1 MSNVADILRRIQQ
14 KLEEIGQSETA
25 VSKAAGKPDAI
36 RNIRRAVEAGHNP
49 KVATETL
56 EALAK
61 HLNTTATWL
70 LVGDGLLGGAEV
82 KNPIKA
88 DVEPVYISETG
99 KPVAGD
105 PALGIAPMLLRD
117 LPVYAAAEGGEGALV
132 VSVDPIDMVPRPWYL
147 GEVREGY
154 GVLVTGESMSPEFE
168 PGDMAIVNPKLPHMR
183 GKVHIF
189 ATERDDG
196 HFLATIKRLVRAT
209 ATEWIVEQ
217 HNPPKTFSLQRS
229 VWTTARRVVGKYS
242 G

>member
-1 MSNVADILRRIQQ
+1 MSNVVDILRRIQQ
-14 KLEEIGQSETA
+14 KLEETGQSETA

-88 DVEPVYISETG
+88 DVKLAYINEAGNPVE
-99 KPVAGD
+99 GD
-105 PALGIAPMLLRD
+105 PALGIAPMASRD
-117 LPVYAAAEGGEGALV
+117 LPVYAAVEGGEGELV
-132 VSVDPIDMVPRPWYL
+132 VSIEPIDMVPRPWYL

-196 HFLATIKRLVRAT
+196 HFSATIKRLVRST
-209 ATEWIVEQ
+209 ANEWIVEQ
-217 HNPPKTFSLQRS
+217 HNPSKTFSLQKS
-229 VWTTARRVVGKYS
+229 IWTTARRVVGKYS